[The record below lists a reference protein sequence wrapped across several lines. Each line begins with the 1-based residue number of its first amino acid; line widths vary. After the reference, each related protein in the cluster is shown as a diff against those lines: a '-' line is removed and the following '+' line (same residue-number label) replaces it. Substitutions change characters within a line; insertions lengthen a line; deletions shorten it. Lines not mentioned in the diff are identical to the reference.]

1 MAHSEGWRL
10 DTASLTGIQWIAVAL
25 ALVTG
30 LIHLLVGV
38 NRGQP
43 SLVLAGVGFAVGVTL
58 FLANYRHHTLYLL
71 GSGFVALQIVLWL
84 VFQQGEYTLIGFVD
98 KTIQVLLL
106 AILVYL
112 ARSQH

>member
-10 DTASLTGIQWIAVAL
+10 NTASLTGMQRVAVAL
-25 ALVTG
+25 ALFTG

-38 NRGQP
+38 KRGQL
-43 SLVLAGVGFAVGVTL
+43 SLVLAGVGFGAGIAL
-58 FLANYRHHTLYLL
+58 FLANYRRYTLYLL
-71 GSGFVALQIVLWL
+71 GSGYVALQVILWA

-106 AILVYL
+106 VILVYL
-112 ARSQH
+112 ARSRH